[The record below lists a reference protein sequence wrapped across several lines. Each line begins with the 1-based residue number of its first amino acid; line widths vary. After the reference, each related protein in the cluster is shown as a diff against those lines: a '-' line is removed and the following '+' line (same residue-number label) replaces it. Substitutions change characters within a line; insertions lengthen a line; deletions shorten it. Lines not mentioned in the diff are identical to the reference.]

1 MESIRPYK
9 GDEPY
14 IFISYAHE
22 DGDIVFSH
30 LEAMQRA
37 GYRFWYDKGI
47 SAGERWRD
55 AIAVNIEKC
64 AACVVFY
71 SASAKKSRD
80 CYVEMNYIVDN
91 KKTVILFY
99 LEEVALSSGLRM
111 YFSPMQSVKRSDCPT
126 PEAFIELLNWTESV
140 QPCRELEPERSAAGQ
155 PEPERSAEGQLEAE
169 RSAEPEA
176 ATIPAFAPVAA
187 DTGRNPATADA
198 GAKRARRLPPVRSVY
213 VNGSEIF
220 NAGPMGKPLSIAKAA
235 GLTFEAVLNDYL
247 GSVPAPNKI
256 RTVEAFIRANPTFL
270 RFEAVNSAQFAAKE
284 ALKLKGFSSPVYLA
298 TRNDTPTKQRYVTR
312 LYDFLSAAGQKSDIV
327 WLTTDGKPWTWGENI
342 ILI

>member
-1 MESIRPYK
+1 
-9 GDEPY
+9 
-14 IFISYAHE
+14 
-22 DGDIVFSH
+22 
-30 LEAMQRA
+30 
-37 GYRFWYDKGI
+37 
-47 SAGERWRD
+47 
-55 AIAVNIEKC
+55 
-64 AACVVFY
+64 
-71 SASAKKSRD
+71 
-80 CYVEMNYIVDN
+80 
-91 KKTVILFY
+91 
-99 LEEVALSSGLRM
+99 M